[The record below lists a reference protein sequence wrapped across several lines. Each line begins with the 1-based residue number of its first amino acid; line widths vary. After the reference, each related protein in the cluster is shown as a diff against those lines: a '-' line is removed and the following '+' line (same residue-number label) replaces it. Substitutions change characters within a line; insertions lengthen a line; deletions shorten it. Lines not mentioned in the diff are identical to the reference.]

1 MRVSKLESDNVVECS
16 GSCRECAR
24 CYSVV
29 TRWMVVVIMHAWFD
43 SRTALLNS
51 SSSAVSHCSSNVGVS
66 LSGEQYPRRRE
77 RSIYHEAVGLFDGGL
92 GGVEPPA
99 KISDPPAAIYKNA
112 RGGSTFYVPMH

>member
-16 GSCRECAR
+16 GSCRECAL

-51 SSSAVSHCSSNVGVS
+51 SSSAVSHSSANVGVS

-77 RSIYHEAVGLFDGGL
+77 RSVYHEAVFDGGW

-99 KISDPPAAIYKNA
+99 KISDPPAAI
-112 RGGSTFYVPMH
+112 